1 MFSNVFQYL
10 KWVLDMKRYLNK
22 WIICLM
28 IIGLAL
34 GFTSCGREEPI
45 RIGFIAGLS
54 GRVADLGVA
63 GRNGVILAIDQ
74 KNAQGGIKGRNLE
87 LIVRDDQ
94 QNPDTAQRM
103 VKELLDLKVDLIIG
117 PMTSSMAMATVSLV
131 NDSKIYMVSPTA
143 STTALSNK
151 DDHLLRVISSTNAY
165 AIKSALY
172 QFDNLGRRKAVVIY
186 DSRNKS
192 YTQDWLNHFKTT
204 FENLGGSI
212 VKSTS
217 FHSGSDVSF
226 YGPVKELLESD
237 PDLFLII
244 TNAVD
249 AALICQQV
257 RKLDQKLSIAMA
269 EWASTERFIELGGTA
284 AEGVYVSQFLDR
296 NDTSAP
302 YQNFRNTFHERFGRE
317 PGFAGLA
324 GYDTGLVIIE
334 ALSRQKKDETIKEA
348 IIQKK
353 SFQGL
358 QQVITI
364 NRFGDADRTTFITK
378 IKNGQYVTLE

>member
-74 KNAQGGIKGRNLE
+74 KNALGGIKGRNLE

-94 QNPDTAQRM
+94 QNPDTAQKM

-143 STTALSNK
+143 TTTALSDK
-151 DDHLLRVISSTNAY
+151 DDHFLRVISSTKTY
-165 AIKSALY
+165 AVKSALY

-257 RKLDQKLSIAMA
+257 RKLDQKLPIAMS

-296 NDTSAP
+296 NDASAP
-302 YQNFRNTFHERFGRE
+302 YQNFRDTFHERFGQE

-324 GYDTGLVIIE
+324 GYDTGLVVID
-334 ALSRQKKDETIKEA
+334 ALSRQKKGETLKEA

-358 QQVITI
+358 QQVMTI

>member
-186 DSRNKS
+186 DS
-192 YTQDWLNHFKTT
+192 Q
-204 FENLGGSI
+204 I
-212 VKSTS
+212 
-217 FHSGSDVSF
+217 
-226 YGPVKELLESD
+226 
-237 PDLFLII
+237 
-244 TNAVD
+244 
-249 AALICQQV
+249 
-257 RKLDQKLSIAMA
+257 
-269 EWASTERFIELGGTA
+269 
-284 AEGVYVSQFLDR
+284 
-296 NDTSAP
+296 
-302 YQNFRNTFHERFGRE
+302 GR
-317 PGFAGLA
+317 AH
-324 GYDTGLVIIE
+324 V
-334 ALSRQKKDETIKEA
+334 
-348 IIQKK
+348 
-353 SFQGL
+353 
-358 QQVITI
+358 
-364 NRFGDADRTTFITK
+364 
-378 IKNGQYVTLE
+378 